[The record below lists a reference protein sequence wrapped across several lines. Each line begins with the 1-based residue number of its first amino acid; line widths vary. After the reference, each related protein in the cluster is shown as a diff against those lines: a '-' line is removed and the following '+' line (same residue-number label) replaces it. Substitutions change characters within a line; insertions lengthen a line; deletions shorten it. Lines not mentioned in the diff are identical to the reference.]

1 MWAIYKKEL
10 KTYFLSPIGY
20 ITIGIFMLMYSIF
33 FYLTTVASLSVD
45 MGNLYYAT
53 ARYGLLLMVPLLT
66 MRMFSEERKNGTEQ
80 LLLTS
85 PRSVT
90 SIVLGKFFAAVT
102 VIFITVL
109 LSTIYSVIIS
119 FFGTVNIPTVI
130 VTMFGFLLLGMA
142 AISVGTL
149 ASSITENQ
157 IIAAI
162 ITIIVIVAP
171 WFLVD
176 ISSVFSSIDLIDK
189 FMKFPYGLI
198 SVSDLVSLISITV
211 MCLLITIMLIKRRN
225 AVKEERGEF

>member
-20 ITIGIFMLMYSIF
+20 IAIGIFMLMYSIF
-33 FYLTTVASLSVD
+33 FYLTTISYGSVD

-102 VIFITVL
+102 VILITVL
-109 LSTIYSVIIS
+109 LSIIYSVIIS
-119 FFGTVNIPTVI
+119 FFGTVNVPTVI
-130 VTMFGFLLLGMA
+130 VTMFGFLLLGFA

-176 ISSVFSSIDLIDK
+176 ISQIFSSIDLIDK

-198 SVSDLVSLISITV
+198 SVSDVVSLLSITI
-211 MCLLITIMLIKRRN
+211 MCILITIVLIKRRK
-225 AVKEERGEF
+225 AVK

>member
-1 MWAIYKKEL
+1 MWAIFKKEL

-20 ITIGIFMLMYSIF
+20 ISIGIFMIMYSIF
-33 FYLTTVASLSVD
+33 FYLTTIMSGSVD

-90 SIVLGKFFAAVT
+90 SIVLGKFLAAVA
-102 VIFITVL
+102 VILITL
-109 LSTIYSVIIS
+109 ILSGIYSVIVS
-119 FFGTVNIPTVI
+119 FFGNINVPTI
-130 VTMFGFLLLGMA
+130 LATMLGFLLVAMA
-142 AISVGTL
+142 AISIGML

-157 IIAAI
+157 IISAI
-162 ITIIVIVAP
+162 LTIVVLVAP

-176 ISSVFSSIDLIDK
+176 MSTIFSSIDLIDK

-198 SVSDLVSLISITV
+198 SISDVISLVSITI
-211 MCLLITIMLIKRRN
+211 MCILITIVLIKRRK
-225 AVKEERGEF
+225 AVK

>member
-1 MWAIYKKEL
+1 MWAVFKKEL

-20 ITIGIFMLMYSIF
+20 IAIGIFMLMFSIF
-33 FYLTTVASLSVD
+33 FYLTTISYGSVD

-66 MRMFSEERKNGTEQ
+66 MRMFAEERKNGTEQ

-90 SIVLGKFFAAVT
+90 SIVLGKFFAALA
-102 VIFITVL
+102 VILITL
-109 LSTIYSVIIS
+109 ILSIIYAIIIS
-119 FFGTVNIPTVI
+119 FFGTINIPTLI
-130 VTMFGFLLLGMA
+130 VTMIGFLLVAMA
-142 AISVGTL
+142 AISIGML

-162 ITIIVIVAP
+162 ITIVVLVAP

-176 ISSVFSSIDLIDK
+176 ISEIFSSIDLIDK
-189 FMKFPYGLI
+189 FLKFPSGLV
-198 SVSDLVSLISITV
+198 SVSDTVCLLSITA
-211 MCLLITIMLIKRRN
+211 MCVLITIVLIKRRK
-225 AVKEERGEF
+225 AVK

>member
-1 MWAIYKKEL
+1 MWAIFKKEL

-20 ITIGIFMLMYSIF
+20 ISIGIFMIMYSIF
-33 FYLTTVASLSVD
+33 FYLTTIMSGSVD

-90 SIVLGKFFAAVT
+90 SIVLGKFFAAVA
-102 VIFITVL
+102 VILITL
-109 LSTIYSVIIS
+109 ILSGIYSVIVS
-119 FFGTVNIPTVI
+119 FFGNINVPTI
-130 VTMFGFLLLGMA
+130 LATMLGFLLVAMA
-142 AISVGTL
+142 AISIGML

-157 IIAAI
+157 IISAI
-162 ITIIVIVAP
+162 LTIVVLVAP

-176 ISSVFSSIDLIDK
+176 MSTIFSSIDLIDK
-189 FMKFPYGLI
+189 FMNLEVIGNVYENKE
-198 SVSDLVSLISITV
+198 
-211 MCLLITIMLIKRRN
+211 LLNETDR
-225 AVKEERGEF
+225 